1 MAQLSSIPFSMAGR
15 TALVTG
21 STRGIGA
28 AIARKLASAGAEVI
42 ISGRSILQG
51 KSVAE
56 RIRDAGGCT
65 RFVRCDVR
73 DPDDVAAL
81 VETTVDR
88 FDGIDI
94 LVNNAAIETD
104 TAPQEVDVA
113 TWDDVVETNFR
124 AYWLTAKH
132 AYTSLAASDHAA
144 VVNVSSNHAFLT
156 HPGKF
161 PYNALKAGINGMTRA
176 LSVDWGVDGI
186 RVNAVA
192 PGWTAVER
200 IEAEVDEA
208 ERRYLER
215 IHPLGRLGT
224 PDDVALAT
232 LFLASDMASFVTGE
246 TLLVDGG
253 RSQIMQD
260 DVYLREA
267 LDWPGYEMF
276 DEWRG

>member
-1 MAQLSSIPFSMAGR
+1 
-15 TALVTG
+15 
-21 STRGIGA
+21 
-28 AIARKLASAGAEVI
+28 
-42 ISGRSILQG
+42 
-51 KSVAE
+51 
-56 RIRDAGGCT
+56 
-65 RFVRCDVR
+65 VRCDVR
-73 DPDDVAAL
+73 DPEDVAIL
-81 VETTVDR
+81 VETTVER
-88 FDGIDI
+88 LGGIDI

-104 TAPQEVDVA
+104 TAPQEVDLV
-113 TWDDVVETNFR
+113 TWDSVIETNFR

-132 AYTSLAASDHAA
+132 AYASLSASDHAA

-161 PYNALKAGINGMTRA
+161 PYNALKASINGMTRA

-208 ERRYLER
+208 ERHYLER

-260 DVYLREA
+260 DIYLREA
-267 LDWPGYEMF
+267 LSWPGYGTF
-276 DEWRG
+276 DE